1 MTSERTKAAL
11 LWDIWGLR
19 AHPLRPAGDDSSGA
33 HQESCH
39 ESPEDES
46 SDVREE
52 CDITIDFGLMGAGDP
67 DST

>member
-1 MTSERTKAAL
+1 
-11 LWDIWGLR
+11 
-19 AHPLRPAGDDSSGA
+19 LRPAGHDSSGA